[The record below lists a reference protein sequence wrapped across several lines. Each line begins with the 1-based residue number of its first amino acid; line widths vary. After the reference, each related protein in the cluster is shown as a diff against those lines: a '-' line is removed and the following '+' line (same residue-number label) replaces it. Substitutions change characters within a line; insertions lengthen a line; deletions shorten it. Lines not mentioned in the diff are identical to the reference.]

1 MRSNQSEVISSKFLY
16 ICFVR
21 GVNLKAISTVMNTTQ
36 EVVKIRPEEK
46 IQACTGFEPIT
57 FAIPLHCTMC
67 RKFKLFTG
75 KCLFIGESLS
85 SQCNN
90 QTRN

>member
-1 MRSNQSEVISSKFLY
+1 M
-16 ICFVR
+16 
-21 GVNLKAISTVMNTTQ
+21 MNTTQ
-36 EVVKIRPEEK
+36 EVVKIRFEEK
-46 IQACTGFEPIT
+46 IQAYTGFEPVT
-57 FAIPLHCTMC
+57 FAISLHSTMC
-67 RKFKLFTG
+67 REFKLFTG